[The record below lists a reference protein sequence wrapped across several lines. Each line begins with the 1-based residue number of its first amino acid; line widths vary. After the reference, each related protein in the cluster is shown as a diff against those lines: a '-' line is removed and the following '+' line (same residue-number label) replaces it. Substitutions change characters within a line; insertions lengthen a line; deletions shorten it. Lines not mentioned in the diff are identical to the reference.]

1 MLQKNYDIKSTGP
14 YILYFIDLY
23 VVMLIT
29 IPTPPPKLALAG
41 KKSAD
46 CSYYL
51 LYVTLFQRSTPGIG
65 GKRKTASEGE
75 GRKTGSTPK
84 KTRKRLQNN
93 AKENEKQA
101 QDPGKYF
108 QRVIAP

>member
-1 MLQKNYDIKSTGP
+1 M
-14 YILYFIDLY
+14 YFIDLY

-46 CSYYL
+46 CNYNNYL
-51 LYVTLFQRSTPGIG
+51 LYVPLFQRSTPGIG

-84 KTRKRLQNN
+84 KTRKSLQNN